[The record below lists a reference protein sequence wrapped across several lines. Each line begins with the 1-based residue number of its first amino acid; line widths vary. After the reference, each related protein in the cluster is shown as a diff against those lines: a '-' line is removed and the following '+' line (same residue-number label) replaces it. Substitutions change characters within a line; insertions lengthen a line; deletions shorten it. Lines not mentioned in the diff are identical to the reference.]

1 MKKSEV
7 FKEIVA
13 HRRSNRYF
21 CEDIEVPDESVLS
34 ALTLAQL
41 SPNSSNMQ
49 LWGFY
54 WIKSK
59 DLLEQMTPLCMGQ
72 SAARTAKH
80 LIVFVTRQGLW
91 KERAEWNYNKVK
103 KAIKG
108 EPTKLNK
115 RGLDYYKKLMP
126 LLYRHDPFGFMTL
139 LRKGIVFYQGF
150 KKPFMR
156 IEGHGD
162 QRVMLHKSCALAAQ
176 TFMLAMAS
184 EGFDTCP
191 MEGFDAKRVKKLLNL
206 PKDAEITMIVAV
218 GKGTEKGIHS
228 ERMRVPLEEVIFIR

>member
-7 FKEIVA
+7 FKEIVE

-21 CEDIEVPDESVLS
+21 SEDIEVPDESVLS

-72 SAARTAKH
+72 SAAKTAKH

-91 KERAEWNYNKVK
+91 KERAEWNYNNVK

-115 RGLDYYKKLMP
+115 RGLNYYKNLMP
-126 LLYRHDPFGFMTL
+126 LLYRNDPFGFNTL
-139 LRKGIVFYQGF
+139 LRKGIVFYQGL

-191 MEGFDAKRVKKLLNL
+191 MEGFDAKRVKKHLNL

-228 ERMRVPLEEVIFIR
+228 ERMRVPSEQVIFIR

>member
-7 FKEIVA
+7 FKEIVE
-13 HRRSNRYF
+13 HRRSNRHF
-21 CEDIEVPDESVLS
+21 SEDIEVPDESVLS

-72 SAARTAKH
+72 SAAKTAKH
-80 LIVFVTRQGLW
+80 LIVFVTRQGLL
-91 KERAEWNYNKVK
+91 KERAEWNYNNVK
-103 KAIKG
+103 KAIKC

-139 LRKGIVFYQGF
+139 LRKGIVFYQGL

-191 MEGFDAKRVKKLLNL
+191 MEGFDAKRVKKHLNL

>member
-13 HRRSNRYF
+13 HRRSNRHF
-21 CEDIEVPDESVLS
+21 SEDIEVPDESVLS

-72 SAARTAKH
+72 SAAKTAKH

-91 KERAEWNYNKVK
+91 KERAEWNYNNIKM
-103 KAIKG
+103 AIQG
-108 EPTKLNK
+108 EPTKLNN
-115 RGLDYYKKLMP
+115 RGLSYYKKLMP

-139 LRKGIVFYQGF
+139 LRKGIVFYQGL

-191 MEGFDAKRVKKLLNL
+191 MEGFDAKRVKKHLNL

>member
-1 MKKSEV
+1 MNKSAV
-7 FKEIVA
+7 FKALVES
-13 HRRSNRYF
+13 RRSNRYF
-21 CEDIEVPDESVLS
+21 DENMEVPDASVLS

-59 DLLEQMTPLCMGQ
+59 TLLEQMTPLCMGQ

-80 LIVFVTRQGLW
+80 LVVFVTRQGLW
-91 KERAEWNYNKVK
+91 KERAAWNYNHIKS
-103 KAIKG
+103 AIKG

-115 RGLDYYKKLMP
+115 RGLTYYKQLMP
-126 LLYRHDPFGFMTL
+126 LLYRHDPFGFMAL
-139 LRKGIVFYQGF
+139 IRKVIVFYRGF
-150 KKPFMR
+150 SKPFMR

-176 TFMLAMAS
+176 TFMLAIAA

-191 MEGFDAKRVKKLLNL
+191 MEGFDSRRVKKQLNL
-206 PKDAEITMIVAV
+206 PKDAEITMIIAV
-218 GKGTEKGIHS
+218 GKGTERGIHN
-228 ERMRVPLEEVIFIR
+228 ERLRVPSDQVIFIK

>member
-13 HRRSNRYF
+13 HRRSNRHF
-21 CEDIEVPDESVLS
+21 SEDIEVPDESVLS

-72 SAARTAKH
+72 SAAKTAKH

-91 KERAEWNYNKVK
+91 KERAEWNYNNIKM
-103 KAIKG
+103 AIQG

-115 RGLDYYKKLMP
+115 RGLSYYKKLMP

-139 LRKGIVFYQGF
+139 LRKGIVFYQGL

-191 MEGFDAKRVKKLLNL
+191 MEGFDAKRVKKHLNL

>member
-7 FKEIVA
+7 FKEIVE
-13 HRRSNRYF
+13 HRRSNRHF
-21 CEDIEVPDESVLS
+21 SEDIEVPDESVLS

-91 KERAEWNYNKVK
+91 KERAEWNYNNIKM
-103 KAIKG
+103 AIQG

-115 RGLDYYKKLMP
+115 RGLDYYKKL
-126 LLYRHDPFGFMTL
+126 HDPFGFNTL
-139 LRKGIVFYQGF
+139 FRKGIVFYKGF
-150 KKPFMR
+150 KKSFMR
-156 IEGHGD
+156 FESHAD

-191 MEGFDAKRVKKLLNL
+191 MEGFDAKRVKKHLNL

>member
-13 HRRSNRYF
+13 HRRSNRHF
-21 CEDIEVPDESVLS
+21 SEDIEVPDESVLS

-72 SAARTAKH
+72 SAAKTAKH

-91 KERAEWNYNKVK
+91 KERAEWNYNNIKM
-103 KAIKG
+103 AIQG

-115 RGLDYYKKLMP
+115 RGLSYYKKLMP
-126 LLYRHDPFGFMTL
+126 LLYRHDPFGFMAL
-139 LRKGIVFYQGF
+139 FRKGIVFYQGF

-191 MEGFDAKRVKKLLNL
+191 MEGFDATRVKKHLNL

>member
-13 HRRSNRYF
+13 HRRSNRHF
-21 CEDIEVPDESVLS
+21 SEDIEVPDESVLS

-80 LIVFVTRQGLW
+80 MIVFVTRQGLW
-91 KERAEWNYNKVK
+91 KERAEWNYNNIK

-115 RGLDYYKKLMP
+115 RGL
-126 LLYRHDPFGFMTL
+126 
-139 LRKGIVFYQGF
+139 I
-150 KKPFMR
+150 
-156 IEGHGD
+156 
-162 QRVMLHKSCALAAQ
+162 
-176 TFMLAMAS
+176 AS
-184 EGFDTCP
+184 FL
-191 MEGFDAKRVKKLLNL
+191 FLIIL
-206 PKDAEITMIVAV
+206 
-218 GKGTEKGIHS
+218 
-228 ERMRVPLEEVIFIR
+228 

>member
-1 MKKSEV
+1 MNKSEV
-7 FKEIVA
+7 FKALVES
-13 HRRSNRYF
+13 RRSNRYF
-21 CEDIEVPDESVLS
+21 EETIEVPDETVLS

-80 LIVFVTRQGLW
+80 LVVFVTRQGLW
-91 KERAEWNYNKVK
+91 KERAAWNYQHIKN
-103 KAIKG
+103 AIKG

-115 RGLDYYKKLMP
+115 RGLRYYKQLMP

-176 TFMLAMAS
+176 TFMLGIAA

-191 MEGFDAKRVKKLLNL
+191 MEGFDSKRVKKHLNL
-206 PKDAEITMIVAV
+206 PNDAEITMIVAV
-218 GKGTEKGIHS
+218 GKGTEKGIHH
-228 ERMRVPLEEVIFIR
+228 ERMRVPSDQVIFKL

>member
-1 MKKSEV
+1 MKKSDL
-7 FKEIVA
+7 FKEIVEN
-13 HRRSNRYF
+13 RRSNRHF
-21 CEDIEVPDESVLS
+21 SPDIEVPDETVLS
-34 ALTLAQL
+34 ALTLAHL

-54 WIKSK
+54 WIKSEN
-59 DLLEQMTPLCMGQ
+59 LLEQMTPLCLGQ
-72 SAARTAKH
+72 SAAKTAKH
-80 LIVFVTRQGLW
+80 LVVFVTRQGLW
-91 KERAEWNYNKVK
+91 KERAEWNYEN
-103 KAIKG
+103 IKRSIVG

-126 LLYRHDPFGFMTL
+126 IIYRHDPFGFNTL
-139 LRKGIVFYQGF
+139 FRKGIVFYKGF
-150 KKPFMR
+150 RKSFMR
-156 IEGHGD
+156 FESHAD

-191 MEGFDAKRVKKLLNL
+191 MEGFDAKRVKKLMAL

-218 GKGTEKGIHS
+218 GKGTEKGIHGV
-228 ERMRVPLEEVIFIR
+228 RTRVPMDQVIFTR

>member
-13 HRRSNRYF
+13 HRRSNRHF
-21 CEDIEVPDESVLS
+21 SEDIEVPDESVLS

-72 SAARTAKH
+72 SAAKTAKH

-91 KERAEWNYNKVK
+91 KERADWNYNNVK
-103 KAIKG
+103 NAIKG

-126 LLYRHDPFGFMTL
+126 IIYRHDPFGFNTL
-139 LRKGIVFYQGF
+139 FRKGIVFYKGF
-150 KKPFMR
+150 KKSFMR
-156 IEGHGD
+156 FESHAD

-191 MEGFDAKRVKKLLNL
+191 MEGFDAKRVKKHLNL

>member
-1 MKKSEV
+1 MKKSEL
-7 FKEIVA
+7 FKEIVEN
-13 HRRSNRYF
+13 RRSNRHF
-21 CEDIEVPDESVLS
+21 SPDIEVEDHVILS
-34 ALTLAQL
+34 ALELAQL
-41 SPNSSNMQ
+41 APNSSNMQ

-54 WIKSK
+54 WVKSDELK
-59 DLLEQMTPLCMGQ
+59 ELMIPLCMGQ

-80 LIVFVTRQGLW
+80 LIVFVTRHGLW
-91 KERAEWNYNKVK
+91 KERAAWNYEN
-103 KAIKG
+103 IKRSIVG

-115 RGLDYYKKLMP
+115 RGLSYYKKLMP

-139 LRKGIVFYQGF
+139 LRKTIVFFKGF
-150 KKPFMR
+150 NKPFMR

-176 TFMLAMAS
+176 TFMYAIAS

-191 MEGFDAKRVKKLLNL
+191 MEGFDSKRVKKLLAL

-218 GKGTEKGIHS
+218 GKGTEKGIHGVRS
-228 ERMRVPLEEVIFIR
+228 RVPIDQVIFTR